1 MSVRPLVLRR
11 FKETLCKNLQPEA
24 LTTQNPRRYSALVEL
39 SARSQPK
46 RGSLA
51 AIASPAT
58 SLAQV
63 ARLVQPHL
71 EEVETRIGQQAAAFD
86 PALEGYVV
94 YAIGSRGK
102 RLRPLLA
109 LLAAGASG
117 RINSDHVDL
126 AVIVELIHIA
136 TLVHDD
142 VMDEAV
148 RRRAQPTANARWG
161 NSLSVLLGDCLFA
174 HALTLSTNFENADIG
189 RTIARTAATVCSGE
203 MIQTQR
209 RFDLNLTVQDYLRI
223 VEMKTGSLFSAAA
236 ELAAVISEAEPNV
249 IETFKNFGVQVGTA
263 YQIYD
268 DCVDL
273 AGNESVTGKT
283 LGTDLRKGKFTLP
296 VLIFLHSA
304 SEFEREHCCRLVLEE
319 RIDEMIELL
328 KNSATNGALNESI
341 TAGTDLIRE
350 AQRTLDEIASNPF
363 ADALF
368 SLGDAL
374 CEMFDQLR
382 V

>member
-1 MSVRPLVLRR
+1 
-11 FKETLCKNLQPEA
+11 
-24 LTTQNPRRYSALVEL
+24 VEL
-39 SARSQPK
+39 SARLTSKQGGIATTALRTK
-46 RGSLA
+46 SLA
-51 AIASPAT
+51 R
-58 SLAQV
+58 V
-63 ARLVQPHL
+63 ARLVQPHI
-71 EEVETRIGQQAAAFD
+71 EQVEARIAQEVSAFD
-86 PALEGYVV
+86 PAIEGYVA

-109 LLAAGASG
+109 LLAGGASG
-117 RINSDHVDL
+117 KINSNHINL

-142 VMDEAV
+142 VMDEAE

-161 NSLSVLLGDCLFA
+161 NLLSVLLGDCLFA
-174 HALTLSTNFENADIG
+174 HALTLSTNFENTDIG

-209 RFDLNLTVQDYLRI
+209 RFDLNLTVDDYLRI

-236 ELAAVISEAEPNV
+236 ELAALISEANPNV
-249 IETFKNFGVQVGTA
+249 IETFKNFGVQIGTA

-273 AGNESVTGKT
+273 AGSESVTGKT

-296 VLIFLHSA
+296 VLIFLRSA
-304 SEFEREHCCRLVLEE
+304 SDFERERCCQLVLEE
-319 RIDEMIELL
+319 RIEEMIELL
-328 KNSATNGALNESI
+328 KNGATNGALNESI
-341 TAGTDLIRE
+341 AAGTDRIRQ
-350 AQRTLDEIASNPF
+350 AQCTLDAIASNAH

-374 CEMFDQLR
+374 CEMFEHLR

>member
-1 MSVRPLVLRR
+1 M
-11 FKETLCKNLQPEA
+11 T
-24 LTTQNPRRYSALVEL
+24 
-39 SARSQPK
+39 
-46 RGSLA
+46 
-51 AIASPAT
+51 AIASPAS
-58 SLAQV
+58 SLAEV

-71 EEVETRIGQQAAAFD
+71 EQVEMRIAEQAAAFD
-86 PALEGYVV
+86 PAIEGYVV
-94 YAIGSRGK
+94 YAVGSRGK

-109 LLAAGASG
+109 LLAGGATG
-117 RINSDHVDL
+117 KINSGHVDL

-142 VMDEAV
+142 VMDEAE

-174 HALTLSTNFENADIG
+174 HALTLSTNFENADIS
-189 RTIARTAATVCSGE
+189 RAIARTAGTVCSGE

-236 ELAAVISEAEPNV
+236 ELAALISETDSNV
-249 IETFKNFGVQVGTA
+249 IEIFKNFGVQVGTA

-273 AGNESVTGKT
+273 AGNESATGKT

-296 VLIFLHSA
+296 VLIFLRSA
-304 SEFEREHCCRLVLEE
+304 SEFERERCCQLLLDEQIEE
-319 RIDEMIELL
+319 LIELL

-341 TAGTDLIRE
+341 AAGSDLIRD
-350 AQRTLDEIASNPF
+350 AQCTLGGIASNPYT
-363 ADALF
+363 DALF
-368 SLGDAL
+368 SLGDVL

>member
-1 MSVRPLVLRR
+1 
-11 FKETLCKNLQPEA
+11 
-24 LTTQNPRRYSALVEL
+24 VEF
-39 SARSQPK
+39 SARSLP
-46 RGSLA
+46 RRTGVTA
-51 AIASPAT
+51 TASPAN

-71 EEVETRIGQQAAAFD
+71 EEVETRISQQAAAFD

-102 RLRPLLA
+102 RLRPLLS
-109 LLAAGASG
+109 LLAVGATG
-117 RINSDHVDL
+117 KINSNHVDL

-142 VMDEAV
+142 VMDEAE

-174 HALTLSTNFENADIG
+174 HALTLSTNFENSGIG
-189 RTIARTAATVCSGE
+189 RAIARTAATVCSGE

-223 VEMKTGSLFSAAA
+223 VEMKTGSLFSTAA
-236 ELAAVISEAEPNV
+236 ELAAVLSEAEPNV
-249 IETFKNFGVQVGTA
+249 IETFKNFGIQVGTA

-273 AGNESVTGKT
+273 AGSESVTGKT

-296 VLIFLHSA
+296 VLIFLGSA
-304 SEFEREHCCRLVLEE
+304 SEFERERCCQLVLEE
-319 RIDEMIELL
+319 QIEEMIELL
-328 KNSATNGALNESI
+328 KNGANDGALNESI
-341 TAGTDLIRE
+341 AAGSDLIRE
-350 AQRTLDEIASNPF
+350 AQCTLDAIASNPY

>member
-1 MSVRPLVLRR
+1 M
-11 FKETLCKNLQPEA
+11 EI
-24 LTTQNPRRYSALVEL
+24 

-46 RGSLA
+46 RTGVT
-51 AIASPAT
+51 AIASPAS
-58 SLAQV
+58 SLADL
-63 ARLVQPHL
+63 ARLVQPYL
-71 EEVETRIGQQAAAFD
+71 EQVEKRIAQQAASFD
-86 PALEGYVV
+86 PAIEGYVV
-94 YAIGSRGK
+94 YAVGSRGK

-189 RTIARTAATVCSGE
+189 RAIARTATTVCSGE

-209 RFDLNLTVQDYLRI
+209 RFDLNLTVEDYFQI

-249 IETFKNFGVQVGTA
+249 IEIFKNFGVQVGTA

-268 DCVDL
+268 DCIDL

-296 VLIFLHSA
+296 VLIFLRSA
-304 SEFEREHCCRLVLEE
+304 SEFEREHCCQLVLEE
-319 RIDEMIELL
+319 KIEEMIELL

-341 TAGTDLIRE
+341 AAGSDLIRE
-350 AQRTLDEIASNPF
+350 AQCTLDGIVSNPF

>member
-1 MSVRPLVLRR
+1 M
-11 FKETLCKNLQPEA
+11 
-24 LTTQNPRRYSALVEL
+24 EL

-63 ARLVQPHL
+63 ARLVHPHL

-189 RTIARTAATVCSGE
+189 RAIARTATTVCSGE

-236 ELAAVISEAEPNV
+236 ELAAVISEAAPNV

-296 VLIFLHSA
+296 VLIFLRSA
-304 SEFEREHCCRLVLEE
+304 SELEREHCCQLVLEE
-319 RIDEMIELL
+319 KIEEMIELL

-341 TAGTDLIRE
+341 TAGSDLIRE
-350 AQRTLDEIASNPF
+350 AQCTLDGVASNPF